1 MNAATQA
8 NREPLIHAV
17 RRWLTWLVLLTTAV
31 MFLVG
36 VAMVATTIDWNK
48 NALQQ
53 IGYMTAF
60 AGDLAGTAI
69 ESFSKAPKVAIY
81 VAGLVTAYAVAP
93 WLLARTRRERRLALC
108 HIVVAPLAAGL
119 CVMAV
124 VAKVLAGMAM

>member
-1 MNAATQA
+1 MSAAA
-8 NREPLIHAV
+8 PAVREPLQYLA
-17 RRWLTWLVLLTTAV
+17 RRWLTWLVLLATAA

-36 VAMVATTIDWNK
+36 IAMLAGTLDWNQ
-48 NALQQ
+48 NVFDQ
-53 IGYMTAF
+53 IGHMAAF
-60 AGDLAGTAI
+60 AGDLVGVAI

-81 VAGLVTAYAVAP
+81 VAVLVTAYAVAP